1 MKKLILMI
9 AAVAMAATVYGVKAL
24 SVATTVTQSDGT
36 QLTVRQYGDENFH
49 YYATTDGVLLRHIG
63 SDFFIASVE
72 SDGSLTSTGQLAHE
86 AGERSTDE
94 QALITAQDKELF
106 FTAAAQQARR
116 VAVRREAIREDATL
130 LAHVDSPKVLVI
142 LAEFSDLAFTVNQPY
157 KTFYQYLNGDEQENL
172 GNYNTRN
179 YGSVKTYFEDMSFG
193 AFSPQFDIYGPV
205 TLSQPLSYYGADD
218 DYMSLFV
225 PDVCTAVDDSVDFSL
240 YDANGDGKVDLVY
253 IIYAGYSESID
264 GNSTDC
270 IWPKSGTISGGTYDG
285 VSVYRYGV
293 NNELNYTEEY
303 ATSKGNIY
311 VNGIGL
317 FCHEFS
323 HCLGLPDLYVTVS
336 GDLQLADNQEME
348 YWSVMDSGTYLYN
361 GYAPP
366 AYTAW
371 EREALGWFTIDTLT
385 EAGTVE
391 LLPIDSGGKAYRIMN
406 DNDTTGHEYFIIEN
420 IQQTGWNTRQYGH
433 GMLVTHV
440 DYDSDKFDIK
450 TNAVNNEEGHPR
462 MTVVAADGTLT
473 NVYSLSTSSE
483 AKEVYGGDPF
493 PGTSAVTELTD
504 DGDVTPAVYNGDALG
519 KPLYDITEDETAGT
533 VTFCFLEESTEESED
548 TDDSTG
554 INNITTRETSSATV
568 YSADGREMRSG
579 TLPAGIYIV
588 GGKKIAIK

>member
-1 MKKLILMI
+1 MKKFILMI
-9 AAVAMAATVYGVKAL
+9 TAVAMTVAVYGAKAL
-24 SVATTVTQSDGT
+24 NMATTITQSDGS
-36 QLTVRQYGDENFH
+36 QLTVRQFGDENFH
-49 YYATTDGVLLRHIG
+49 YYATVDGVLLSHIG
-63 SDFFIASVE
+63 RDYFVASVDA
-72 SDGSLTSTGQLAHE
+72 DGSLASTGQLAHN
-86 AGERSTDE
+86 AGERSAEE
-94 QALITAQDKELF
+94 QALITAQDKKLF
-106 FTAAAQQARR
+106 FTAAAERANR
-116 VAVRREAIREDATL
+116 VTVRREAIKEDATL

-142 LAEFSDLAFTVNQPY
+142 LVEFSDLAFTVNQPY

-218 DYMSLFV
+218 DYMERFI
-225 PDVCTAVDDSVDFSL
+225 PDACKAVDDSVDFSL
-240 YDANGDGKVDLVY
+240 YDANSDGKVDLIYV
-253 IIYAGYSESID
+253 IYAGYSESID

-293 NNELNYTEEY
+293 NNELNYNEEY
-303 ATSKGNIY
+303 ATSRGNIY

-361 GYAPP
+361 GYAPA

-371 EREALGWFTIDTLT
+371 EREALGWFAIDTLT

-391 LLPIDSGGKAYRIMN
+391 LLPIDNGGKAYRIMN
-406 DNDTTGHEYFIIEN
+406 DNDESGHEYFIVEN

-440 DYDSDKFDIK
+440 DYDSDKFDIR
-450 TNAVNNEEGHPR
+450 TNAVNNEDGHPR

-504 DGDVTPAVYNGDALG
+504 DGDVTPAVYNGETLS
-519 KPLYDITEDETAGT
+519 KPLYDITEDETTGM
-533 VTFCFLEESTEESED
+533 VTFRFIEESTEENNDAGDE
-548 TDDSTG
+548 TG
-554 INNITTRETSSATV
+554 INGIATQGIGSTAT
-568 YSADGREMRSG
+568 YSTDGREMKNDI
-579 TLPAGIYIV
+579 LPAGIYII
-588 GGKKIAIK
+588 GGKKIVIK